1 MIQKF
6 TAVWEVRVKIVYNL
20 GLSFFRLEENAAIAQ
35 YLLWLIAIARDS
47 NYEELS
53 QLKKATCSLFLPS
66 LQTCKVSSKSEDD
79 TSRMFLVRS
88 VDNPN
93 HLVHTSRDLEQF
105 YHSMPTHPMPCY
117 AHIPICAP
125 SFQHTYIALND
136 FVSTL
141 PTCRLAEIYSIS
153 VARATICCTTGS
165 VLLPQLQFK
174 SLAVIFSISFY
185 TIFVRIASYFTPRQE

>member
-1 MIQKF
+1 
-6 TAVWEVRVKIVYNL
+6 
-20 GLSFFRLEENAAIAQ
+20 
-35 YLLWLIAIARDS
+35 
-47 NYEELS
+47 
-53 QLKKATCSLFLPS
+53 
-66 LQTCKVSSKSEDD
+66 
-79 TSRMFLVRS
+79 MFLVRS
-88 VDNPN
+88 VDNSN

-174 SLAVIFSISFY
+174 SLAVIFSISFS
-185 TIFVRIASYFTPRQE
+185 TICCGNSVIFHSASRIGTMTPAHTIHSFTQQLILIDLF